1 MYENHTA
8 FFGDIII
15 GGGGFSLS
23 IRTPERG
30 VLEILS
36 PRFSTVS
43 SAGRYCTKLQS
54 SQGSS
59 IQAYPLPQGFPLV
72 RLQ

>member
-8 FFGDIII
+8 LFGDMII
-15 GGGGFSLS
+15 GGGGFS
-23 IRTPERG
+23 IRTPKRG

-43 SAGRYCTKLQS
+43 SA
-54 SQGSS
+54 
-59 IQAYPLPQGFPLV
+59 
-72 RLQ
+72 